1 MLETIISKLISTLET
16 DRDDTLSFETD
27 NLELD
32 VGLVRYIQFEII
44 EDFEDS
50 EIAELIYED
59 NSFGYLESDSVGEHY
74 LDRKIYDSRN
84 QTYQD
89 LNAHI
94 NAFTVNRAS
103 LFNTLVEEAVEW
115 IENAREEDRIESQ
128 LA

>member
-84 QTYQD
+84 QTY
-89 LNAHI
+89 
-94 NAFTVNRAS
+94 
-103 LFNTLVEEAVEW
+103 
-115 IENAREEDRIESQ
+115 
-128 LA
+128 

>member
-94 NAFTVNRAS
+94 NAFTVIRAS

-128 LA
+128 VA

>member
-94 NAFTVNRAS
+94 NAFTVIRAS

-115 IENAREEDRIESQ
+115 IENARVEDRIESQ